1 MHGFDD
7 TPARTFDPLTRSQC
21 VHLLETH
28 SLGRLA
34 WQAADSQQVR
44 PITTSLAQVPCTFAP
59 RPKESSP
66 SWYGPP
72 TSPLRWTTSTITN
85 GQDGA

>member
-44 PITTSLAQVPCTFAP
+44 PINYVSRSVRRTAAFRPAILDRSTLAIRLPNGDGGA
-59 RPKESSP
+59 
-66 SWYGPP
+66 
-72 TSPLRWTTSTITN
+72 STARQET
-85 GQDGA
+85 QL